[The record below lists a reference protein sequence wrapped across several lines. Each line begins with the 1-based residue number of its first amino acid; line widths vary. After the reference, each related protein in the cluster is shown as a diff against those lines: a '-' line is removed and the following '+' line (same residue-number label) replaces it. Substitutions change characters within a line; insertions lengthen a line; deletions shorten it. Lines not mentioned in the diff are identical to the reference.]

1 MQNPEWCKEIRSC
14 SGDSEVKIMDKAKAS
29 KGELFLRQTIS
40 AVLLAG
46 MIILFIGVYYCVIK
60 AGIPCQDPPLELQV
74 QYAVNMG
81 IGEILVK
88 NGFLICIC
96 GGIARLIFQLA
107 WRKGQK
113 K

>member
-14 SGDSEVKIMDKAKAS
+14 SGDSEVKIMD
-29 KGELFLRQTIS
+29 
-40 AVLLAG
+40 
-46 MIILFIGVYYCVIK
+46 K